1 MGFLRRLVGGG
12 PEPDLGTDAAASDD
26 PGEAP
31 VPDEDEIT
39 RNRDLLREE
48 ADRLD
53 DELLQRQLR
62 YADRSW
68 VPPTQ
73 GSSQRSGDEG
83 APES

>member
-12 PEPDLGTDAAASDD
+12 PEPDAGTGAGASDA
-26 PGEAP
+26 PGQAP

-39 RNRDLLREE
+39 RNRELLREE

-73 GSSQRSGDEG
+73 GGSQRSGDEG
-83 APES
+83 APER